1 MTKFEVCYRLNS
13 RHLLIVRGFKRV
25 SFSKDIIVLTFFPSR
40 DATHTITLQFAI
52 QLLILTYDTIT
63 YTTYLN

>member
-40 DATHTITLQFAI
+40 DATHTITLQFV
-52 QLLILTYDTIT
+52 
-63 YTTYLN
+63 